1 MEKAAEPKIP
11 QEFILDAF
19 ADPTSV
25 RDVVRGID
33 MPFPSPSMS
42 FKALSTKNPS
52 PELSHACARPWG
64 YDHSC

>member
-25 RDVVRGID
+25 RDVVRGTSW
-33 MPFPSPSMS
+33 PLVRKLPAPSSLGLVFYAHMLP
-42 FKALSTKNPS
+42 LEGPV
-52 PELSHACARPWG
+52 
-64 YDHSC
+64 

>member
-25 RDVVRGID
+25 RDVVRG
-33 MPFPSPSMS
+33 MSSPMS
-42 FKALSTKNPS
+42 S
-52 PELSHACARPWG
+52 
-64 YDHSC
+64 

>member
-25 RDVVRGID
+25 RDVVRG
-33 MPFPSPSMS
+33 MSSPLSS
-42 FKALSTKNPS
+42 KLSTHTS
-52 PELSHACARPWG
+52 LSGTRMYARG
-64 YDHSC
+64 FAVESTA

>member
-25 RDVVRGID
+25 RDVVRGTSW
-33 MPFPSPSMS
+33 PLVRNLPAPSSLGL
-42 FKALSTKNPS
+42 LSYAHKLPLEG
-52 PELSHACARPWG
+52 PA
-64 YDHSC
+64 